1 MQWGWRYFCVGCAS
15 PYCAFVTMAEEPA
28 PVVAEA
34 PAAAIA
40 ADGDSAA
47 SQVNSDSREGA
58 DTARQAGVKRTRDEV
73 ESSTSGG
80 IVPNPT
86 VYIKNLDWKLKKQ
99 VLKRALYTLGSRYGK
114 VLDIV
119 ALRNDTCRGQA
130 FLIMNDTAAATAVIH
145 KCQGLNFFGKDL
157 VLQYSKSTSD
167 KIAKR
172 DGTYVP
178 KSKRNKKQPV
188 SKPLESS
195 APAAESTSTAE
206 AAADNPPSRFL
217 ILHQV
222 TSDVTQ
228 EMLQG
233 LFSPY
238 HGYVNCQLV
247 PSSATAI
254 VEFQGEPYAT
264 LTLQTLQNFQ
274 FTHFYKL
281 KFTYGKE

>member
-1 MQWGWRYFCVGCAS
+1 
-15 PYCAFVTMAEEPA
+15 MAEEPA

-47 SQVNSDSREGA
+47 SQVNFESREGA

-73 ESSTSGG
+73 ESSTSSGG

-86 VYIKNLDWKLKKQ
+86 VYVKNLDWKLKKQ

-178 KSKRNKKQPV
+178 KSKRSKKLAAP
-188 SKPLESS
+188 KPSVESGAS
-195 APAAESTSTAE
+195 APAAESTSTAA